1 MANPAKNALSAKIV
15 AMREAVRRAQ
25 EAAAAGGAP
34 LPAQPQMP
42 QAQRVGIGNQATAA
56 VGEDIPRPRP
66 APLAGGGPVPA
77 AVREQL
83 DALRAKRD
91 KFQQDVQ
98 AGLTGDQLDPLT
110 VEEGLLLARHGEDP
124 MQIFGRALSQDEIAL
139 LLRRISEGRPVTADQ
154 VMALQRSSRAEAV
167 ADEAAVPQRAASV
180 VIENGVPQMIGE
192 DGQRLG
198 EAVAIPASKTRPA
211 LYEFDGRAYQLNE
224 TGDGLVD
231 VGQATREKTPEQ
243 VDADLAASDMDLT
256 PTPLDNL
263 TRNKVARDP
272 PAELAQMVT
281 QYTTNAPLESLD
293 VSAVKKLW
301 RQISTQY
308 PAGSPARASL
318 EAAFSTWRRDPE
330 APNAPVPDYAL
341 RGIEDGRRRLAALEA
356 MATDPSFTQQRV
368 AAETLDRARAA
379 TQASGRPLPPRQSLV
394 PQVAGLPAAIEQFN
408 SLPPALR
415 ESVAN
420 RVANSDTGRGV
431 NVAALLDSGPDGPA
445 ISPNTAASLMRAQ
458 GAVGELLEDLDAAMR
473 SGDTAAADA
482 ARSLIR
488 EADPEERAAAIS
500 QWQRRLALDA
510 ALRDAMQAVE
520 PSPAVAM
527 SPGQPP
533 IRPQGALTPDPQTI
547 EVPEGQLPGPFEEAG
562 AGYAEAQ
569 ARLRDTPSLQ
579 YRVAPSVRLQAAGLD
594 PKNPRNP
601 AFYGADRPE
610 LRSYGDRLIDS
621 NDRRRIR
628 AVQELPLA
636 MARLEE
642 ARKAAESAK
651 GVKQV
656 AAATRRL
663 DVAMEEVAELK
674 KSLPRDRVVVERNSV
689 PLKDDDH
696 PSKGVDVRVE
706 SALPAWPDKR
716 LNRAASARTYDD
728 LLAAMLGRR
737 PKTGESLARSSDTL
751 SPADVNAVRDSVL
764 DEFGGDA
771 ADVVPDGRDG
781 SLDAADLE
789 SGGPRKSTPLGG
801 RQQPSRVMG
810 ALRAMFGDT
819 NPLALKQA
827 GPNNTAVLLYANADE
842 VADDLLA
849 RASGYRPGTPDYD
862 LARQDL
868 SDIVREYYGRRTNP
882 LDAIEAKTAEGVTGT
897 PAGDQRPGTTRN
909 PSQVPQ
915 QAQSEWPSEY
925 QRQIDPAGPLGY
937 RPNTE
942 GYEFRPAQGFGDW
955 DGAADPIDTT
965 GDVASLDR
973 SLLDSPADDADGG
986 ANLAASGAIDM
997 GGDLPNAGGSKP
1009 AAAGDASSGT
1019 LPAVGGGAGKPAASP
1034 KPQSKKAILADIKE
1048 RSKVVYEET
1057 LQSEKDAGATAAAAK
1072 KAARKAQDDFIAAE
1086 RASLEKGGE
1095 SSAAGSGVTSPG
1107 QQPAVTAGT
1116 DSAAAPTGPAAAAQ
1130 ITATGDLS
1138 RVGAGQI
1145 DVAATPSPQGGQ
1157 IDVGGDLPGV
1167 GAAGRADVGGGPRP
1181 VDVIDDTAIDDAV
1194 RRADEEAARSADADG
1209 TRQADGSTKAGDAG
1223 KQPRTWKEWLRKSAL
1238 PTAAWVGGAGVGYK
1252 VLTGLNTPPSELD
1265 IPVPAGGGAGGTS
1278 GGGQGLPPGYIPASS
1293 QTSAGT
1299 TEERLQRVLD
1309 RLNAARRGG
1318 SSGGDT
1324 YATYQNVNFWR

>member
-1 MANPAKNALSAKIV
+1 MANPARNAISAKILE
-15 AMREAVRRAQ
+15 MREAVRRAQ

-243 VDADLAASDMDLT
+243 VDADLAASDMDLM

-301 RQISTQY
+301 RQIRTQY

-394 PQVAGLPAAIEQFN
+394 PQGAGLPAAIEQFN

-473 SGDTAAADA
+473 SGDTSAADA
-482 ARSLIR
+482 ARSLIL

-500 QWQRRLALDA
+500 QWQRRLALDT

-533 IRPQGALTPDPQTI
+533 IRPQGAMTPDPQTI

-621 NDRRRIR
+621 TDRRRIQ

-642 ARKAAESAK
+642 ARKAADSAK

-663 DVAMEEVAELK
+663 DVAMEEVAELQ
-674 KSLPRDRVVVERNSV
+674 KSLPRDRV
-689 PLKDDDH
+689 
-696 PSKGVDVRVE
+696 
-706 SALPAWPDKR
+706 PAWPDTR

-764 DEFGGDA
+764 DEFGDDA

-849 RASGYRPGTPDYD
+849 RASGYRQGTPDYD

-882 LDAIEAKTAEGVTGT
+882 LDAIEARTAEGVTGA

-965 GDVASLDR
+965 GDVASLNR

-997 GGDLPNAGGSKP
+997 GGDLPNAGGPKP

-1019 LPAVGGGAGKPAASP
+1019 LPAVEGGAGKPAASP

-1048 RSKVVYEET
+1048 RSKMVYEET
-1057 LQSEKDAGATAAAAK
+1057 LQSEKDSGATAAAAK

-1138 RVGAGQI
+1138 RVGAGRI

-1194 RRADEEAARSADADG
+1194 RRADEEAARNADADG

-1223 KQPRTWKEWLRKSAL
+1223 EKQPKTRLGTLAKL
-1238 PTAAWVGGAGVGYK
+1238 AAGGGVIGAGLAGK
-1252 VLTGLNTPPSELD
+1252 VYLSRPPEDID

-1293 QTSAGT
+1293 QTNAGT

-1309 RLNAARRGG
+1309 RLNGARRGG